1 VAAAGDDGGMR
12 LLLAPLRRAYQG
24 VVWLANSPGTLILAY
39 LMLIVVCGLIYSQVE
54 RDVSLGDAVWW
65 AVVTASTVGYGDIS
79 PESWPGRLLAGLLI
93 SVMVLVVIPLI
104 TAHFAS
110 KLIVDRD
117 AFKHEE
123 QEELKNNLR
132 RVRVLLEELA
142 EREGVTVPDSAGPP
156 AARGDR

>member
-1 VAAAGDDGGMR
+1 MR
-12 LLLAPLRRAYQG
+12 LLLMPLRRAYRG
-24 VVWLANSPGTLILAY
+24 LVWLANSPRTLILAY
-39 LMLIVVCGLIYSQVE
+39 LILIVVCGLIYSQVE
-54 RDVSLGDAVWW
+54 QDVTFGDAVWW

-79 PESWPGRLLAGLLI
+79 PESWQGRFLAALLI

-117 AFKHEE
+117 AFQHEE

-132 RVRVLLEELA
+132 RVKVLLEELA

-156 AARGDR
+156 PAPADR